1 MTTKLVYIIYHSEY
15 AEEIKALAMGCGV
28 REYVEAP
35 KVWGLD
41 ESGPH
46 MDTHVW
52 PGTDSLMLLPLPE
65 EKATQLLEA
74 LREWKGEERDRAH
87 VRAIVSPVERMI

>member
-1 MTTKLVYIIYHSEY
+1 MSTKLVYIIYHSEY
-15 AEEIKALAMGCGV
+15 GDEIKKLVMSCGV

-35 KVWGLD
+35 KVWGMD

-52 PGTDSLMLLPLPE
+52 PGTDSLMLLPLSV
-65 EKATQLLEA
+65 EKTTVLMEA
-74 LREWKGEERDRAH
+74 LRVWRSETPDRAH
-87 VRAIVSPVERMI
+87 VRALVAPVEQIL